1 VDVGRILGEAM
12 TRQFSLRCLFAVL
25 CVVNVV
31 FALVAFRLR
40 LEDARKRSAAPIHA
54 AGGYVEHAW
63 FSARIRSAI
72 LTCADLGEPEL
83 AQVIEAL
90 EEEPRLRTVVLS
102 ISGITDQGMDKV
114 ARLDRIRELWLD
126 HTVITDKGIYALRHL
141 GSLEVLNVAG
151 TQVTAKGIAQLG
163 GHAKLR
169 SLNMA
174 ATMVDDDDLA
184 HLCVFADSLQVL
196 DLAETSITSAGL
208 QRLACLPHLRELD
221 ISDTRI
227 DEDAFHFIEKLPAL
241 RVLHIFSLSLDQH
254 SIDELEKKRP
264 HLEIQRG
271 DRLPHGRVEAAG
283 SRSTKTSEPLPAMS
297 RSND

>member
-1 VDVGRILGEAM
+1 M
-12 TRQFSLRCLFAVL
+12 TRQFSLRYILAVL
-25 CVVNVV
+25 CVVTVL
-31 FALVAFRLR
+31 FAVIGFHVRLQ
-40 LEDARKRSAAPIHA
+40 DARKRSAAPIHA
-54 AGGYVEHAW
+54 AGGDVKYTW
-63 FSARIRSAI
+63 FSARIRSAF
-72 LTCADLGEPEL
+72 LTFADLRDPEL

-90 EEEPRLRTVVLS
+90 KKEPRLRTVVLS

-114 ARLDRIRELWLD
+114 ARLDGIRELWLD
-126 HTVITDKGIYALRHL
+126 HTVITDKGIRALRHL

-151 TQVTAKGIAQLG
+151 TQVTAKGIAQLR

-196 DLAETSITSAGL
+196 DLAETSITNGGL
-208 QRLACLPHLRELD
+208 RRLACLTHLRELD

-227 DEDAFHFIEKLPAL
+227 DEDAFHFIEELARL
-241 RVLHIFSLSLDQH
+241 RVLHILSLSLDQH

-264 HLEIQRG
+264 HLDIQRG
-271 DRLPHGRVEAAG
+271 IRVRHGRVEAAG
-283 SRSTKTSEPLPAMS
+283 SRATETSEPLPAMS

>member
-1 VDVGRILGEAM
+1 MA
-12 TRQFSLRCLFAVL
+12 RQFSLRYVLAVL
-25 CVVNVV
+25 CVVNVL
-31 FALVAFRLR
+31 FAIVGFHVRLK
-40 LEDARKRSAAPIHA
+40 DARKRSAAPIHA
-54 AGGYVEHAW
+54 ARGYVEHAW
-63 FSARIRSAI
+63 FSARIRSAY
-72 LTCADLGEPEL
+72 LTFDEL
-83 AQVIEAL
+83 EDHELTQVIQAL
-90 EEEPRLRTVVLS
+90 EKEPCLRTVVFS

-114 ARLDRIRELWLD
+114 ASLDGIRELWLD
-126 HTVITDKGIYALRHL
+126 HTVITDKGIYAIRHL

-163 GHAKLR
+163 AHAKLR

-196 DLAETSITSAGL
+196 DLAETSITSGGL
-208 QRLACLPHLRELD
+208 RRLACLPHLRELD

-227 DEDAFHFIEKLPAL
+227 DEDAFRFIEKLPAL
-241 RVLHIFSLSLDQH
+241 RVLHILSLTLDQH

-264 HLEIQRG
+264 NLDIQRG

-283 SRSTKTSEPLPAMS
+283 SRATKTSEPLPAMS